1 MANLRVDKITSTE
14 TFETTGSV
22 QFHQDNNNY
31 LSGTITAIGTQDFT
45 IECWVYLIK
54 VRSAE
59 NQSQRIFGNEDGAF
73 DDNTVNMR
81 FTPNTTIEMYYGAS
95 PGNVT
100 SDTLSESTWYHIAM
114 SYSDNI
120 ARCYVDG
127 KEFGRI
133 YGNHDLGN
141 TTMFIGGTYTV
152 GGENFNGYVSNA
164 RLIVG
169 KGIYPENFKPP
180 MRELEVTPET
190 VLLACQS
197 KTDKLEERSGN
208 TTLSATGTLHSASE
222 LTPGLLT
229 PVPKAGAGS
238 AITGSVEFD
247 GTGDCLTAPDGS
259 DFEFGSD
266 NFTIEAYIYYTGSP
280 GTSGD
285 TYAITSKWDNQSAP
299 NDKGLI
305 LRISD
310 DGSGDNLQW
319 FYTTDGSTND
329 TTTGSTILSPES
341 WYHIAFVRNGTVGTF
356 YINGIADATTVSF
369 GSDSIR
375 DTGNPFRIGA
385 NLESGAIDQEF
396 QGYISNLRVIKGT
409 ALYTEDF
416 IPPTRELKKV
426 PGTVLLCCQDPDSPL
441 TEATGKTITGFGDLD
456 QVYNTQLVPN
466 GDFSDG
472 TNDWSD
478 TGSTA
483 TLSVSSGQMTITNSS
498 GINGR
503 ATGSAF
509 DTTIGARYILK
520 YDAITTGGSY
530 RAEIRQASGGGA
542 EQAFESTTDGVT
554 ETFEFQATH
563 SRHSV
568 VIYSIGANGVATKY
582 DNVYVY
588 KVLPGKTGSNFTP
601 QVGDDRKVTFEGVTK
616 INSDA
621 YFYLPTGDTVTRE
634 SRYGRGLIVGGSNSN
649 AIEYINISTLGNS
662 QDYGDLS
669 AATSYVGAL
678 ASSTR
683 GVYSRSRTP
692 SSPNGDNTLEYSTL
706 ASTGNS
712 LDFGDRTV
720 SVYEVGALSNNSRG
734 IIGGGYGSSNSDVMD
749 YITVASTGNAIDFGN
764 LTQAR
769 RGLNGLAS
777 PTRGCFAAGY
787 QQPDTT
793 TETDIIDYVTIA
805 STGNALDFGDL
816 IAAVWGPAS
825 LASPTRGIWA
835 GGIDP
840 NATAVINY
848 VTISSTGN
856 AQDFGDLTVAKGR
869 NAGMSNSTRGV
880 IGLEGLNTMDY
891 ITIATTGNAQ
901 DFGDMMRTISG
912 VRGACSDSHGGLG

>member
-22 QFHQDNNNY
+22 QFNHNNDNY

-45 IECWVYLIK
+45 IECWVYLLAN
-54 VRSAE
+54 RAAH
-59 NQSQRIFGNEDGAF
+59 QRIFGNDDGAF
-73 DDNTVNMR
+73 DSNTLNMR
-81 FTPNTTIEMYYGAS
+81 FTPNLAIQMYYGDQGS
-95 PGNVT
+95 VT
-100 SDTLSESTWYHIAM
+100 SHKLSESRWYHIAM

-127 KEFGRI
+127 KEFSRI
-133 YGNHDLGN
+133 IGNTDLGN

-152 GGENFNGYVSNA
+152 GGENFNGHVSNA

-208 TTLSATGTLHSASE
+208 TTLSATGILHSASE

-229 PVPKAGAGS
+229 PIPKAGAGS

-247 GTGDCLTAPDGS
+247 GSGPTVGGYLEVTPDDDLQFLHKCTDSYTVEAWVHKQASTQGTIFDNGGSSSTTIGIILFGDSGGVLKFRARQALSGGGFHSIQTGNVMANDMWHHVALT
-259 DFEFGSD
+259 
-266 NFTIEAYIYYTGSP
+266 Y
-280 GTSGD
+280 
-285 TYAITSKWDNQSAP
+285 
-299 NDKGLI
+299 DKSTVRLFVNGI
-305 LRISD
+305 LA
-310 DGSGDNLQW
+310 
-319 FYTTDGSTND
+319 GSTSY
-329 TTTGSTILSPES
+329 STES
-341 WYHIAFVRNGTVGTF
+341 SVDSTQ
-356 YINGIADATTVSF
+356 SF
-369 GSDSIR
+369 K
-375 DTGNPFRIGA
+375 IGA
-385 NLESGAIDQEF
+385 YEYGGTTKD
-396 QGYISNLRVIKGT
+396 GYFNGHISNLRVVKGT
-409 ALYTEDF
+409 ALYTDNF
-416 IPPTRELKKV
+416 IPPTRELKKI
-426 PGTVLLCCQDPDSPL
+426 PGTVLLCCQDPDNPL
-441 TEATGKTITGFGDLD
+441 TEATGKTITGYGDLQRTD
-456 QVYNTQLVPN
+456 DVELITNGSFA
-466 GDFSDG
+466 GDFTGWSNGNPTQFTYSTNSVGGDTSGKVMYYAIDNNLRTFTQYVTCVTGQKYILSFDASSDTASAMVIDIDG
-472 TNDWSD
+472 TNVVTIDDNNNSALIRYNHIF
-478 TGSTA
+478 TAGST
-483 TLSVSSGQMTITNSS
+483 SVRIRIESQLAN
-498 GINGR
+498 R
-503 ATGSAF
+503 AYFDNFSVKLFDGSN
-509 DTTIGARYILK
+509 K
-520 YDAITTGGSY
+520 
-530 RAEIRQASGGGA
+530 
-542 EQAFESTTDGVT
+542 
-554 ETFEFQATH
+554 
-563 SRHSV
+563 
-568 VIYSIGANGVATKY
+568 
-582 DNVYVY
+582 
-588 KVLPGKTGSNFTP
+588 GSNFTP

-616 INSDA
+616 VNSDA

-669 AATSYVGAL
+669 AETSYVGAL

-692 SSPNGDNTLEYSTL
+692 SSPSGDNTLEYSTL
-706 ASTGNS
+706 ATTSNS
-712 LDFGDRTV
+712 IDFGDRTV
-720 SVYEVGALSNNSRG
+720 SVYEVGALSNNTRG
-734 IIGGGYGSSNSDVMD
+734 IIGGGYGSDNSDLMD
-749 YITVASTGNAIDFGN
+749 YVTIASTGDAIDFGN

-880 IGLEGLNTMDY
+880 IGLEGLDAMDY
-891 ITIATTGNAQ
+891 ITIATTGNAK